1 MGVKERAFQQGIRNT
16 EWYKEF
22 KQRYGEEPDLNTPHY
37 DYRKAWASGARP
49 NVRDPTDNNAY
60 HWPSTFKGPNH
71 PNRYVDGVDTIT
83 GEPKPD
89 PAEDIAND
97 YIQKGE

>member
-37 DYRKAWASGARP
+37 DYRKA
-49 NVRDPTDNNAY
+49 
-60 HWPSTFKGPNH
+60 
-71 PNRYVDGVDTIT
+71 
-83 GEPKPD
+83 
-89 PAEDIAND
+89 
-97 YIQKGE
+97 